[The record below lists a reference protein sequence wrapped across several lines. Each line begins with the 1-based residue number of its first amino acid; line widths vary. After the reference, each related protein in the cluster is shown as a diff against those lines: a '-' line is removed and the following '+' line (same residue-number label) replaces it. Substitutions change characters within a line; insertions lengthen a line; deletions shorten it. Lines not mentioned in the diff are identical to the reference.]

1 MKWSKE
7 NIFIHS
13 QQCFS
18 VSLQSPVLNQCRSYL
33 MTVENCGCNLSE
45 YPSGLVLLQSLP
57 LTEVIVQLPTSS
69 YLHHQ
74 HHLLLVLKHWTEHFR
89 SITMT
94 PLLILPLTFV
104 DVNDVRMLNWGH
116 DLDLSSDPDQICLG
130 LYLALLDGLDGHL
143 IHYIKINTLSEFSYN
158 CMFFNKKEGNYYIRK
173 LRSYFIAEVRMYW
186 ILNKYSHCQNIYISL

>member
-1 MKWSKE
+1 M
-7 NIFIHS
+7 
-13 QQCFS
+13 FS

-143 IHYIKINTLSEFSYN
+143 IHYIKINTRSEFSYN
-158 CMFFNKKEGNYYIRK
+158 ACFLMKKREIIILESFVVTSL
-173 LRSYFIAEVRMYW
+173 LRCECIEYWTNILIAKIFI
-186 ILNKYSHCQNIYISL
+186 SHFSCSCS